1 LERFFFFASPARRH
15 ESCMSPAASTHAD
28 LFQLLN
34 KKIPMTLQNNASR
47 FLIALAL
54 PLAVLVT
61 PAAATEP
68 GREQWDNTFSI
79 VARDPAT
86 GALGAAVSTAR
97 LAVGNRVL
105 QVEYNVGA
113 VASQANTNPLLGK
126 DALARLRQGAS
137 AQEALDAALQSDEKR
152 EERQFTVL
160 SAKGTQA
167 AFTGT
172 KPDDFKGHLIGK
184 DCVVAGNILVGRE
197 TLEAMLAT
205 FESTSGVL
213 ADRVIA
219 ALEAGQKAGGD
230 RRGKISA
237 AMVVLNE
244 APGTSSYARNID
256 LRVDSSKDPV
266 GELRVLYDAYRV
278 AFKIK

>member
-1 LERFFFFASPARRH
+1 MILRNLALR
-15 ESCMSPAASTHAD
+15 
-28 LFQLLN
+28 L
-34 KKIPMTLQNNASR
+34 
-47 FLIALAL
+47 LIALAL
-54 PLAVLVT
+54 PLLVLST
-61 PAAATEP
+61 QAAASEP
-68 GREQWDNTFSI
+68 GRDQWDNTFSI
-79 VARDPAT
+79 VARDSAT

-105 QVEYNVGA
+105 QVQYSVGA
-113 VASQANTNPLLGK
+113 VASQANTNPLLAR
-126 DALARLRQGAS
+126 DALDLLRKGSNAR
-137 AQEALDAALQSDEKR
+137 EALDAALLSDDKR
-152 EERQFTVL
+152 EERQLSVI
-160 SAKGTQA
+160 SAKGDQA
-167 AFTGT
+167 AFTGS

-197 TLEAMLAT
+197 TLEAMLAA
-205 FESTSGVL
+205 FESTGGAL

-244 APGTSSYARNID
+244 APGTGSYARNID
-256 LRVDSSKDPV
+256 LRIDSSKDPV
-266 GELRVLYDAYRV
+266 GELRVLYDAYKL

>member
-1 LERFFFFASPARRH
+1 MILRNLALR
-15 ESCMSPAASTHAD
+15 
-28 LFQLLN
+28 L
-34 KKIPMTLQNNASR
+34 
-47 FLIALAL
+47 LIALAL
-54 PLAVLVT
+54 PLLVLST
-61 PAAATEP
+61 QAAASEP
-68 GREQWDNTFSI
+68 GRDQWDNTFSI

-105 QVEYNVGA
+105 QVQYSVGA
-113 VASQANTNPLLGK
+113 VASQANTNPLLAR
-126 DALARLRQGAS
+126 DALDLLRKGSNAR
-137 AQEALDAALQSDEKR
+137 EALDAALLSDDKR
-152 EERQFTVL
+152 EERQLSVI
-160 SAKGTQA
+160 SAKGDQA
-167 AFTGT
+167 AFTGS

-197 TLEAMLAT
+197 TLEAMLAA
-205 FESTSGVL
+205 FESTGGAL

-244 APGTSSYARNID
+244 APGTGSYARNID
-256 LRVDSSKDPV
+256 LRIDSSKDPV
-266 GELRVLYDAYRV
+266 GELRVLYDAYKL